1 MKTHSSLFS
10 GVAVIGFI
18 ASAGVSSGLTV
29 LNDGFEI
36 ATHPTGFRTVHTSPG
51 SPYYGVTSPA
61 ASITEDAVF
70 GSRALTVT
78 AGANYHLVSPLGG
91 TISLTNVND
100 TLTFSFKLRFTNTPA
115 TDASAF
121 RFGVFSS
128 NGTPV
133 ASDNFGAGVSDNDQG
148 YYAVLGAASS
158 PATTATLFN
167 EGGGTS
173 PILGG
178 TDRTALTT
186 SAAGPS
192 IAAADN
198 TAHSVS
204 LTITRTSLTQISLSY
219 IFDGGTPITAV
230 DNSANL
236 RTSFDQI
243 AIANAFTTT
252 FAQYSIDDVLL
263 TASNFTPIPEPA
275 AAGLAG
281 IGLLGLLM
289 RRRTP

>member
-1 MKTHSSLFS
+1 LAT
-10 GVAVIGFI
+10 AIGFI

-36 ATHPTGFRTVHTSPG
+36 ATHPTGFRSVHTFPG
-51 SPYYGVTSPA
+51 SPYFGVTGPA
-61 ASITEDAVF
+61 ASITDDAVF

-78 AGANYHLVSPLGG
+78 AAANYHLVSPLGG
-91 TISLTNVND
+91 TISLANVSD

-115 TDASAF
+115 ADGATF

-128 NGTPV
+128 NGTSV
-133 ASDNFGAGVSDNDQG
+133 TTDNFGAGVSDNDQG
-148 YYAVLGAASS
+148 YYAVVGAVSAA
-158 PATTATLFN
+158 ATAATLFS
-167 EGGGTS
+167 EAGGTT

-178 TDRTALTT
+178 TDRVALTT
-186 SAAGPS
+186 SATGPS

-204 LTITRTSLTQISLSY
+204 LTITRTSLTQISFSY
-219 IFDGGTPITAV
+219 VFDGGTPITAV

-243 AIANAFTTT
+243 AISNGFTTT
-252 FAQYSIDDVLL
+252 FAQYNIDDVLL

-289 RRRTP
+289 RRRTL